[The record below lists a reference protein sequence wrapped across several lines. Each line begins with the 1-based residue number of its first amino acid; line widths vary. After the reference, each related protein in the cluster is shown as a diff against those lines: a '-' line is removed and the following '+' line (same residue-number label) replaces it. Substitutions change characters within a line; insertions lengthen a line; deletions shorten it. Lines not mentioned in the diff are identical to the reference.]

1 MQGQRG
7 TVVSMP
13 ETLEFDCGSAS
24 GNSTADP
31 QICWNNVNPA
41 ENQIPDYILS
51 PCDMNSSYENS
62 IINHEWQNLSGWS
75 LGEPSSSNTPNE
87 INNNE
92 QKRELGW
99 SSTITAGALAGPRL
113 EERRLEP
120 TNALSLD
127 NVNTGPIYMCSPNS
141 HLMSQNLNLNAG
153 LADSGS
159 DDSQHLELPNLNKS
173 SGSAIECI
181 PPNVGSGS
189 FLLPSGNNAFLVE
202 DTDGRPSCSL
212 DTRRVSC
219 KRKAVEGN
227 NGQSSDAGSS
237 SYSQHTDGSA
247 WHTIP
252 TQDNAGS
259 SSRRSIPSE
268 EVNARLGL
276 GIGDEASENVSDSN
290 TAGCSESFHR
300 NFRLR
305 LNPSNPANSVPP
317 TAFSTGSM
325 IRHSGVSP
333 SSQVSQRLH
342 SVDNSMNSRS
352 APPIDNVVPQS
363 QPHVIH
369 VPALPRNRQ
378 SFRWSGGSSS
388 RNIHSSNS
396 IICPAR
402 DQEDAS
408 SRRMSRNMLEHP
420 VFQPATDL
428 SNLVQNPTV
437 RASSS
442 SSVNLSIPGNV
453 ASSQTGSNPATNPS
467 SAPTWVSP
475 PNPPQ
480 HPQRLSEYVR
490 RSLFSP
496 SSDATGSPS
505 NNFSS
510 LRSGFSTS
518 EPRALSSGSGANPRS
533 SSWLERQGGSEF
545 GIPYSLRTL
554 AVASEG
560 SSRLVSELRNVLG
573 LMRRGGNVRF
583 EIDVDLF
590 GILIGLTLGFLKVS
604 FDEPVDLKAQG
615 LGRCWEE
622 KRNRPRLA
630 TVGTLY
636 FGPVIFVFTIVAYG
650 RILQD
655 VVILEHQ
662 SFLSRIADVHDRHRD
677 MRLDVDNMSY
687 EELLALEERIGNVST
702 GLSEETLSKLLKQ
715 RKHSVEKGS
724 ETDAEPCCVCQ
735 EDYGD
740 GNDIGTL
747 DCGHDFHSSCIKQW
761 LMQKN
766 LCPICKTTG
775 LAT

>member
-7 TVVSMP
+7 TVGSMP

-24 GNSTADP
+24 GNSTVDQ

-51 PCDMNSSYENS
+51 PGDMNSSYGNS
-62 IINHEWQNLSGWS
+62 IINREWQNLSGWS

-87 INNNE
+87 VNNNE

-120 TNALSLD
+120 ANALSLD
-127 NVNTGPIYMCSPNS
+127 NVNTGPMYTRSPNS
-141 HLMSQNLNLNAG
+141 RLMSQNLNLNAG
-153 LADSGS
+153 LADNGS
-159 DDSQHLELPNLNKS
+159 DNSQHLELPNLNKS
-173 SGSAIECI
+173 SGSANECI

-189 FLLPSGNNAFLVE
+189 FLLPSGNNGFLVE
-202 DTDGRPSCSL
+202 DTDGRPGCSH

-252 TQDNAGS
+252 TQVNAGS
-259 SSRRSIPSE
+259 SSRRSISSE
-268 EVNARLGL
+268 QVNARLGL
-276 GIGDEASENVSDSN
+276 GMGDGASENVPDSN
-290 TAGCSESFHR
+290 IAGSSESFHR

-305 LNPSNPANSVPP
+305 LNPSNPPNSVPP

-325 IRHSGVSP
+325 IRHSGVPP

-342 SVDNSMNSRS
+342 FVDNSLNLRS

-363 QPHVIH
+363 QPLVIH

-396 IICPAR
+396 VICADR
-402 DQEDAS
+402 DQQDAS

-420 VFQPATDL
+420 VFVPATDL
-428 SNLVQNPTV
+428 RNLVQNPTV

-442 SSVNLSIPGNV
+442 SSENLSIPGNV
-453 ASSQTGSNPATNPS
+453 ASSSRTGSNPATNPS
-467 SAPTWVSP
+467 SATTFSRS
-475 PNPPQ
+475 NPPQ
-480 HPQRLSEYVR
+480 HPRRLSEYVR

-496 SSDATGSPS
+496 SSDAIGSPS
-505 NNFSS
+505 HNYSS
-510 LRSGFSTS
+510 LRSGLSTS

-533 SSWLERQGGSEF
+533 ASWLERQGDSEF

-554 AVASEG
+554 AVASEGG

-583 EIDVDLF
+583 ELVQSLYRSNSKNI
-590 GILIGLTLGFLKVS
+590 ITCPAPMQIS
-604 FDEPVDLKAQG
+604 FDEPVEEVEGSRNGMRKLFTLSSLLFVVCLK
-615 LGRCWEE
+615 E
-622 KRNRPRLA
+622 
-630 TVGTLY
+630 
-636 FGPVIFVFTIVAYG
+636 
-650 RILQD
+650 D
-655 VVILEHQ
+655 VVILDHQ
-662 SFLSRIADVHDRHRD
+662 SFLSGIADVRDRHRD

-702 GLSEETLSKLLKQ
+702 GLSEETVLKHLKQ
-715 RKHSVEKGS
+715 RKHSAEKGPQI
-724 ETDAEPCCVCQ
+724 DAEPCCVCQ

-740 GNDIGTL
+740 EDDIGTL

-761 LMQKN
+761 LMHKN

>member
-583 EIDVDLF
+583 E
-590 GILIGLTLGFLKVS
+590 
-604 FDEPVDLKAQG
+604 
-615 LGRCWEE
+615 
-622 KRNRPRLA
+622 
-630 TVGTLY
+630 
-636 FGPVIFVFTIVAYG
+636 
-650 RILQD
+650 D

-662 SFLSRIADVHDRHRD
+662 SFLSGIADVHDRHGD

>member
-7 TVVSMP
+7 TVGPMP
-13 ETLEFDCGSAS
+13 ETLEFDCGSTP
-24 GNSTADP
+24 GNSTVDQ

-51 PCDMNSSYENS
+51 PGDINSPYVNS
-62 IINHEWQNLSGWS
+62 INHEWQNLSGWS

-99 SSTITAGALAGPRL
+99 TSTITGGALPGARL
-113 EERRLEP
+113 EERHLEP
-120 TNALSLD
+120 TNTLSLD
-127 NVNTGPIYMCSPNS
+127 NDNTGPMYMRSPDS
-141 HLMSQNLNLNAG
+141 RLMSQNLNLNAG

-159 DDSQHLELPNLNKS
+159 DNSQHLELPNLHMS
-173 SGSAIECI
+173 SGSANECL
-181 PPNVGSGS
+181 PSTVGSGS
-189 FLLPSGNNAFLVE
+189 FLLPSANNGFLVE
-202 DTDGRPSCSL
+202 GSDGRPGSR

-237 SYSQHTDGSA
+237 SYNQHADGSV
-247 WHTIP
+247 WHAIP

-259 SSRRSIPSE
+259 SSNRAVSSE
-268 EVNARLGL
+268 QVNARLGL
-276 GIGDEASENVSDSN
+276 GMGDEASENVPDSN
-290 TAGCSESFHR
+290 TAGSSESFHR

-305 LNPSNPANSVPP
+305 LNPSNQQNSVPP
-317 TAFSTGSM
+317 AAFSTGSM
-325 IRHSGVSP
+325 IRQSGVSS
-333 SSQVSQRLH
+333 SSQASQRFH
-342 SVDNSMNSRS
+342 SVDNSLNLRS
-352 APPIDNVVPQS
+352 APPIDNVIPQS
-363 QPHVIH
+363 QPLVIH

-378 SFRWSGGSSS
+378 SFRWNGGSSS
-388 RNIHSSNS
+388 RNIHSSNPV
-396 IICPAR
+396 ICADR

-408 SRRMSRNMLEHP
+408 SRRMSRNILEHP
-420 VFQPATDL
+420 VFVPATDL
-428 SNLVQNPTV
+428 RNLVQNPTV

-442 SSVNLSIPGNV
+442 SSENLSIPGNV
-453 ASSQTGSNPATNPS
+453 ASSSRTGSNPATNPS
-467 SAPTWVSP
+467 SAPNWVSR

-480 HPQRLSEYVR
+480 HPRRLSEYVR

-496 SSDATGSPS
+496 GSDVIGNPS
-505 NNFSS
+505 NAYSS
-510 LRSGFSTS
+510 LRSGLSTS
-518 EPRALSSGSGANPRS
+518 EPRPLSSGTGANLRS
-533 SSWLERQGGSEF
+533 SPWMERQGESEF

-583 EIDVDLF
+583 E
-590 GILIGLTLGFLKVS
+590 
-604 FDEPVDLKAQG
+604 
-615 LGRCWEE
+615 
-622 KRNRPRLA
+622 
-630 TVGTLY
+630 
-636 FGPVIFVFTIVAYG
+636 
-650 RILQD
+650 D
-655 VVILEHQ
+655 VVILDHQ
-662 SFLSRIADVHDRHRD
+662 SFLSGIADVHDRHRD

-702 GLSEETLSKLLKQ
+702 GLSEETVLKFLKQ
-715 RKHSVEKGS
+715 KKHSVEK
-724 ETDAEPCCVCQ
+724 ETQIDAEPCCVCQ

-740 GNDIGTL
+740 GDDIGTL
-747 DCGHDFHSSCIKQW
+747 DCGHDFHSDCIKQW
-761 LMQKN
+761 LMHKN

>member
-24 GNSTADP
+24 GNSTADQ

-99 SSTITAGALAGPRL
+99 SSTITAGALAGPSL

-127 NVNTGPIYMCSPNS
+127 NVNTGPIYICSPNS

-173 SGSAIECI
+173 SGSANECI

-276 GIGDEASENVSDSN
+276 GIGDEASENVSDSK
-290 TAGCSESFHR
+290 TAGSSESFHR

-342 SVDNSMNSRS
+342 SVDNSLNSRS

-428 SNLVQNPTV
+428 RNLVQNPTV

-453 ASSQTGSNPATNPS
+453 ASSRTGSNPATNPS

-480 HPQRLSEYVR
+480 HPRRLSEYVR

-583 EIDVDLF
+583 E
-590 GILIGLTLGFLKVS
+590 VS

-630 TVGTLY
+630 STECLCLG
-636 FGPVIFVFTIVAYG
+636 
-650 RILQD
+650 D

>member
-99 SSTITAGALAGPRL
+99 SSTITAGALAGPSL

-127 NVNTGPIYMCSPNS
+127 NVNTGPIYICSPNS

-173 SGSAIECI
+173 SGSANECI

-560 SSRLVSELRNVLG
+560 SSRLVSE
-573 LMRRGGNVRF
+573 
-583 EIDVDLF
+583 
-590 GILIGLTLGFLKVS
+590 
-604 FDEPVDLKAQG
+604 
-615 LGRCWEE
+615 
-622 KRNRPRLA
+622 
-630 TVGTLY
+630 
-636 FGPVIFVFTIVAYG
+636 
-650 RILQD
+650 D

-761 LMQKN
+761 LMHKN

>member
-24 GNSTADP
+24 GNSTADQ

-51 PCDMNSSYENS
+51 PCDMNSSYDNS

-99 SSTITAGALAGPRL
+99 SSTITAGALAGPSL

-127 NVNTGPIYMCSPNS
+127 NVNTGPIYICSPNS

-173 SGSAIECI
+173 SGSANECI

-276 GIGDEASENVSDSN
+276 GIGDEASENVSDSK
-290 TAGCSESFHR
+290 TAGSSESFHR

-342 SVDNSMNSRS
+342 SVDNSLNSRS

-396 IICPAR
+396 IISPAR

-428 SNLVQNPTV
+428 RNLVQNPTV

-453 ASSQTGSNPATNPS
+453 ASSRTGSNPATNPS

-480 HPQRLSEYVR
+480 HPRRLSEYVR

-496 SSDATGSPS
+496 SSDAIGSPS
-505 NNFSS
+505 NNYSS

-560 SSRLVSELRNVLG
+560 SSRLVSELHNVLG
-573 LMRRGGNVRF
+573 RMRRGGNMRF
-583 EIDVDLF
+583 EPIPNLNRLTSSACGAGSPTSTGGGRRDNQVDSDLLGQQKRFYQAHRMSLKLF
-590 GILIGLTLGFLKVS
+590 IWMPCHS
-604 FDEPVDLKAQG
+604 
-615 LGRCWEE
+615 EE
-622 KRNRPRLA
+622 S
-630 TVGTLY
+630 
-636 FGPVIFVFTIVAYG
+636 
-650 RILQD
+650 D

-662 SFLSRIADVHDRHRD
+662 SFLSGIADVHDRHGD

>member
-7 TVVSMP
+7 TIGSMP
-13 ETLEFDCGSAS
+13 ETLEFDCGSTS
-24 GNSTADP
+24 NNSTVDQ

-51 PCDMNSSYENS
+51 PGDMNSSYVNS
-62 IINHEWQNLSGWS
+62 INHEWQNLSGWS
-75 LGEPSSSNTPNE
+75 LGEPSSGNTPNE

-99 SSTITAGALAGPRL
+99 SSTITTGALAGPRL

-127 NVNTGPIYMCSPNS
+127 NVDTGPMYMRSPNS
-141 HLMSQNLNLNAG
+141 RLMSQNLNLNAG

-159 DDSQHLELPNLNKS
+159 DNSQHLGLPNLHKS
-173 SGSAIECI
+173 SGSANECI
-181 PPNVGSGS
+181 PSNVGSGS
-189 FLLPSGNNAFLVE
+189 FLLPSGNNGFLVE
-202 DTDGRPSCSL
+202 DTDGRPGCSL
-212 DTRRVSC
+212 DTRHVSC

-227 NGQSSDAGSS
+227 TGQSSDAGSS
-237 SYSQHTDGSA
+237 SYSQHTDGST

-252 TQDNAGS
+252 TKDNAGS
-259 SSRRSIPSE
+259 SSRRSISSE
-268 EVNARLGL
+268 QVNARLGL
-276 GIGDEASENVSDSN
+276 GMGDEASEDVPDSN
-290 TAGCSESFHR
+290 IAGSSESFHR

-305 LNPSNPANSVPP
+305 LNPSNQQNSVPP

-325 IRHSGVSP
+325 IRHSSVS
-333 SSQVSQRLH
+333 SSPQVSQRFH
-342 SVDNSMNSRS
+342 SVNNSLNFTS

-363 QPHVIH
+363 QPLVIH

-388 RNIHSSNS
+388 RNIQSSNS
-396 IICPAR
+396 MSAER

-408 SRRMSRNMLEHP
+408 SRRMSRNILEHP
-420 VFQPATDL
+420 VFVPATDL
-428 SNLVQNPTV
+428 RNLVQNPTV

-442 SSVNLSIPGNV
+442 SSENLSIPGNV
-453 ASSQTGSNPATNPS
+453 ASSSRTGSNPATNPS
-467 SAPTWVSP
+467 SASTWVSR

-480 HPQRLSEYVR
+480 HPRRLSEYVR

-496 SSDATGSPS
+496 GSDAVGSPS
-505 NNFSS
+505 NNYSS
-510 LRSGFSTS
+510 LRSGLSTS
-518 EPRALSSGSGANPRS
+518 EPRALSSGSGVNLRS
-533 SSWLERQGGSEF
+533 SSWLERQGDSDF

-583 EIDVDLF
+583 E
-590 GILIGLTLGFLKVS
+590 
-604 FDEPVDLKAQG
+604 
-615 LGRCWEE
+615 
-622 KRNRPRLA
+622 
-630 TVGTLY
+630 
-636 FGPVIFVFTIVAYG
+636 
-650 RILQD
+650 D
-655 VVILEHQ
+655 VVILDHQ
-662 SFLSRIADVHDRHRD
+662 SFLSGIADVHDRHRD

-687 EELLALEERIGNVST
+687 EELLDLEERIGNVST
-702 GLSEETLSKLLKQ
+702 GLSEETVLKHLKQ
-715 RKHSVEKGS
+715 RKHSVEKES
-724 ETDAEPCCVCQ
+724 QIDAEPCCVCQ

-740 GNDIGTL
+740 GDDIGTL
-747 DCGHDFHSSCIKQW
+747 DCGHDFHSNCIKQW
-761 LMQKN
+761 LMHKN

-775 LAT
+775 LKT